1 MRYRQ
6 SGWISISPSIQ
17 GNLVVGRDTS
27 RFQIVTFFDAR
38 PLKKVLRGST
48 PVRSICG
55 NRPAF
60 ERFGKRKPMIDS
72 GVVVFPFHG
81 YSRFLLPCFLRVTHQ
96 VPAYT

>member
-38 PLKKVLRGST
+38 PLKKFCAVARLRAVSVGTGRLSRGS
-48 PVRSICG
+48 VKES
-55 NRPAF
+55 
-60 ERFGKRKPMIDS
+60 
-72 GVVVFPFHG
+72 
-81 YSRFLLPCFLRVTHQ
+81 L
-96 VPAYT
+96 